1 MIKSINKI
9 ILIIIF
15 ELLSLCSFSQDINL
29 ICSIPTV
36 SNFQIKQF
44 NKLLYFNWLQL
55 SDTVPGYYA
64 LIKENKITQQKN
76 VVQTLEIV
84 NTPLK
89 RKILVCMQDTYEE
102 GFDTYI
108 LKKIVIPQN
117 LLPAKDKLK
126 LLSVADTLYFIKV
139 DKD

>member
-1 MIKSINKI
+1 MKNSFKI
-9 ILIIIF
+9 ILVFIF
-15 ELLSLCSFSQDINL
+15 HLMCLCSFAQDIHL
-29 ICSIPTV
+29 ICSIPSV
-36 SNFQIKQF
+36 SNFQVKQF
-44 NKLLYFNWLQL
+44 NNQLYFSWLQF

-64 LIKENKITQQKN
+64 LIKENKFTQQKN

-84 NTPLK
+84 NTSLK
-89 RKILVCMQDTYEE
+89 RKILVCMQDSYEE

-117 LLPAKDKLK
+117 LLLAKENLK
-126 LLSVADTLYFIKV
+126 LISVADTLYFIKV